1 MPKIKIL
8 FVLFLLTFA
17 SYKLDAKIYI
27 KYKIGDQI
35 ITNFDIE
42 NEINNL
48 IFFRPSL
55 EKLSKDELNKI
66 AKNTLIREIIKNTE
80 IKKAFTNINS
90 IDLEKKV
97 KQRLFAYKK
106 VKNEDELIQILK
118 KDNINYKEVVEK
130 VKYETLWNELI
141 FQKFNKSV
149 KIDKDYLSKQLKV
162 KIYKNRNFEYN
173 LSEILFEVDNN
184 ENVIKKND
192 EILKSIKK
200 YGFKA
205 SASKYSISNSA
216 SVGGNIGWVK
226 ETVLS
231 NKIVNK
237 LDKLD
242 IGGITKPIKY
252 PNGFLI
258 LIINE
263 KKEIKKEINFDE
275 ELNEFIKFEKNKQLN
290 QFSQLYYKRLKQNT
304 IINAN

>member
-8 FVLFLLTFA
+8 FVLLLLIFT
-17 SYKLDAKIYI
+17 SYKLEAKIYI

-42 NEINNL
+42 NEIKNL
-48 IFFRPSL
+48 IFFRPNL
-55 EKLSKDELNKI
+55 EKLSKDELDKI

-80 IKKAFTNINS
+80 IRKAFNNINS

-106 VKNEDELIQILK
+106 VKNEDELIQILR
-118 KDNINYKEVVEK
+118 KDNINYKEIVEK

-149 KIDKDYLSKQLKV
+149 KIDKDYLSKQLKA
-162 KIYKNRNFEYN
+162 KIYKNRKFEYN

-192 EILKSIKK
+192 EILNSIKK

-216 SVGGNIGWVK
+216 SIGGNIGWVK

-231 NKIVNK
+231 DKIVNK
-237 LDKLD
+237 LDKLNID
-242 IGGITKPIKY
+242 GITKPIKY

-258 LIINE
+258 LMIND

>member
-1 MPKIKIL
+1 MQKIKIL

-55 EKLSKDELNKI
+55 ERLSKDELNKI

-80 IKKAFTNINS
+80 IRKAFTNIDS

-149 KIDKDYLSKQLKV
+149 KIDKDYLTKQLKV
-162 KIYKNRNFEYN
+162 KIYKNRKFEYN

-184 ENVIKKND
+184 ENVIKKNE

-237 LDKLD
+237 LDKLNID
-242 IGGITKPIKY
+242 GITKPIKY

-258 LIINE
+258 LMIND

>member
-162 KIYKNRNFEYN
+162 KIYKNRKFEYN

-263 KKEIKKEINFDE
+263 KKEIKRD
-275 ELNEFIKFEKNKQLN
+275 
-290 QFSQLYYKRLKQNT
+290 
-304 IINAN
+304 

>member
-55 EKLSKDELNKI
+55 ERLSKDELNKI

-80 IKKAFTNINS
+80 IRKAFTNINS

-162 KIYKNRNFEYN
+162 KIYKNRKFEYN

-237 LDKLD
+237 LDKLNID
-242 IGGITKPIKY
+242 GITKPIKY

-258 LIINE
+258 LMIND
-263 KKEIKKEINFDE
+263 KKEIKKKINFDE
-275 ELNEFIKFEKNKQLN
+275 ELNEYIKFEKNKQLN

>member
-8 FVLFLLTFA
+8 FVLFLLIFT

-42 NEINNL
+42 NEIKNL
-48 IFFRPSL
+48 IFFRPNL

-80 IKKAFTNINS
+80 IRKAFNNINS

-97 KQRLFAYKK
+97 KQRLFAFKK

-118 KDNINYKEVVEK
+118 KDNIIYKEIVEK

-149 KIDKDYLSKQLKV
+149 KIDKDYLSKQLKA
-162 KIYKNRNFEYN
+162 KIYKNRKFEYN

-192 EILKSIKK
+192 EILNSIKK

-205 SASKYSISNSA
+205 SASKYSISSSA

-231 NKIVNK
+231 DKIVNK
-237 LDKLD
+237 LDKLNID
-242 IGGITKPIKY
+242 GITKPIKY

-258 LIINE
+258 LMIND
-263 KKEIKKEINFDE
+263 KKEIKKKINFDE
-275 ELNEFIKFEKNKQLN
+275 ELNEYIKFEKNKQLN

>member
-8 FVLFLLTFA
+8 FVLFLLIFT
-17 SYKLDAKIYI
+17 SYKLEAKIYI

-42 NEINNL
+42 NEIKNL
-48 IFFRPSL
+48 IFFRPNL
-55 EKLSKDELNKI
+55 EKLSKDELDKI

-80 IKKAFTNINS
+80 IRKAFNNINS

-118 KDNINYKEVVEK
+118 KDNINYKEIVEK

-149 KIDKDYLSKQLKV
+149 KIDKDYLSKKLKA
-162 KIYKNRNFEYN
+162 KIYKNRKFEYN

-184 ENVIKKND
+184 ENLSKKND
-192 EILKSIKK
+192 EILNSIKK

-205 SASKYSISNSA
+205 SASKYSISSSA

-231 NKIVNK
+231 DKIVNK
-237 LDKLD
+237 LDKLNID
-242 IGGITKPIKY
+242 GITKPIKY

-258 LIINE
+258 LMIND
-263 KKEIKKEINFDE
+263 KKEIKKEIKFDE

>member
-42 NEINNL
+42 NEIKNL

-80 IKKAFTNINS
+80 IRKAFSNINS

-149 KIDKDYLSKQLKV
+149 KIDKNYLSKQLEV
-162 KIYKNRNFEYN
+162 KIYKNRKFEYN

-184 ENVIKKND
+184 ENVIKKNN

-216 SVGGNIGWVK
+216 SLGGNIGWVK

-237 LDKLD
+237 LDKLNID
-242 IGGITKPIKY
+242 GITKPIKY

-258 LIINE
+258 LMIND

>member
-1 MPKIKIL
+1 MQKIKIL

-55 EKLSKDELNKI
+55 EKLSKDELNNI

-80 IKKAFTNINS
+80 IRKAFTNINS

-149 KIDKDYLSKQLKV
+149 KIDKDYLTKQLKV
-162 KIYKNRNFEYN
+162 KIYKNRKFEYN

-237 LDKLD
+237 LDKLNID
-242 IGGITKPIKY
+242 GITKPIKY

-258 LIINE
+258 LMIND

>member
-80 IKKAFTNINS
+80 IRKAFTNINS

-162 KIYKNRNFEYN
+162 KIYKNRKFEYN

-237 LDKLD
+237 LDKLNID
-242 IGGITKPIKY
+242 GITKPIKY

-258 LIINE
+258 LMIND

-304 IINAN
+304 IIDAN

>member
-8 FVLFLLTFA
+8 FVLLLLIFT
-17 SYKLDAKIYI
+17 SYKLEAKIYI

-42 NEINNL
+42 NEIKNL
-48 IFFRPSL
+48 IFFRPNL
-55 EKLSKDELNKI
+55 KKLSEDELNKI

-80 IKKAFTNINS
+80 IRKAFTNINS

-118 KDNINYKEVVEK
+118 KDNIIYKEIVEK

-162 KIYKNRNFEYN
+162 KIYKNRKFEYN

-237 LDKLD
+237 LDKLNID
-242 IGGITKPIKY
+242 GITKPIKY

-258 LIINE
+258 LMIND

>member
-8 FVLFLLTFA
+8 FVLFLLIFT
-17 SYKLDAKIYI
+17 SYKLEAKIYI

-42 NEINNL
+42 NEIKNL
-48 IFFRPSL
+48 IFFRPNL
-55 EKLSKDELNKI
+55 EKLSKDELDKI

-80 IKKAFTNINS
+80 IRKAFNNINS

-106 VKNEDELIQILK
+106 VKNEDELIQILR
-118 KDNINYKEVVEK
+118 KDNINYKEIVEK

-149 KIDKDYLSKQLKV
+149 KIDKDYLSKKLKA
-162 KIYKNRNFEYN
+162 KIYKNRKFEYN

-184 ENVIKKND
+184 ENLSKKND
-192 EILKSIKK
+192 EILNSIKK

-205 SASKYSISNSA
+205 SASKYSISSSA

-231 NKIVNK
+231 DKIVNK
-237 LDKLD
+237 LDKLNID
-242 IGGITKPIKY
+242 GITKPIKY

-258 LIINE
+258 LMIND
-263 KKEIKKEINFDE
+263 KKEIKKEIKFDE

>member
-55 EKLSKDELNKI
+55 ERLSKDELNKI

-80 IKKAFTNINS
+80 IRKAFNNINS
-90 IDLEKKV
+90 INLEKKV

-118 KDNINYKEVVEK
+118 KDNIIYKEIVEK

-162 KIYKNRNFEYN
+162 KIYKNRKFEYN